1 MPHFHALGTRFRV
14 SADRYGAGRQS
25 DARLG
30 LEANAAPAR
39 AGGLCVPVP
48 VPVPRPLAPY
58 GRLLNLPDCFR
69 VRAPRRCRSSC
80 RHRPSR
86 ARAHGQ
92 SDTSLVCHLLLPG
105 LTSGSQLFKLERH
118 RQDFLS
124 ASLNT
129 SKIMDEGWMV
139 CSASLNTQF

>member
-69 VRAPRRCRSSC
+69 VRAPTPARRAGAAA
-80 RHRPSR
+80 HVATGPAAR
-86 ARAHGQ
+86 ARM
-92 SDTSLVCHLLLPG
+92 
-105 LTSGSQLFKLERH
+105 GSRTPASCVTCSFLASPRAPN
-118 RQDFLS
+118 FLS
-124 ASLNT
+124 S
-129 SKIMDEGWMV
+129 SGIGKI
-139 CSASLNTQF
+139 SYQLL